1 VLLDIPMDIQ
11 RMEVDEPSLVHE
23 STCKLKEI
31 NTEGLE
37 KLFELINQAEKPLF
51 LIGGGAVNEPSFL
64 NWLEWLNHCGFPYVA
79 SLKGSEKAK
88 ATENYL
94 GMIGAYGTRAANHA
108 IQSCDLLVVVG
119 SRMDVRQTGAQ
130 PDSFARQAKIVQID
144 IDEAQLN
151 NRVNCDYT
159 IQTSCESLFQ
169 YCLESHQNIQ
179 PSVEWVKHVKGYFE
193 KTFIDEYQDRSLSP
207 FKLFNALNKT
217 FKDTNLH
224 YVMDVGNNQMWAAH
238 TLRLQAGQMAHYSG
252 GLGTMGFA
260 IPSAIGVYYASQV
273 PVVVITGDGGA
284 QLNIQELD
292 IIAREN
298 LPILVIVLNNK
309 SLGMITGFQDMY
321 FDGRKSSS
329 YWEGYSSKFQHIG
342 EAYGLESSLVSNL
355 ADFANVIEN
364 FKVSPKPCLLEVSM
378 PDAKECRPRLEYG
391 NTIENQSPVMHVD
404 CL

>member
-1 VLLDIPMDIQ
+1 
-11 RMEVDEPSLVHE
+11 
-23 STCKLKEI
+23 
-31 NTEGLE
+31 
-37 KLFELINQAEKPLF
+37 
-51 LIGGGAVNEPSFL
+51 
-64 NWLEWLNHCGFPYVA
+64 
-79 SLKGSEKAK
+79 
-88 ATENYL
+88 
-94 GMIGAYGTRAANHA
+94 
-108 IQSCDLLVVVG
+108 
-119 SRMDVRQTGAQ
+119 MDVRQTGAQ
-130 PDSFARQAKIVQID
+130 PDSFARQAKVVQID
-144 IDEAQLN
+144 IDKAELN

-193 KTFIDEYQDRSLSP
+193 KTFIDEYQDRRLSP
-207 FKLFNALNKT
+207 FMLFNTLNKT
-217 FKDTNLH
+217 FKDTHLH
-224 YVMDVGNNQMWAAH
+224 YVADVGNNQMWAAH

-260 IPSAIGVYYASQV
+260 IPSAIGVHYASQC

-298 LPILVIVLNNK
+298 LPILVIVLNNE

-342 EAYGLESSLVSNL
+342 EAYALESSLVSDL
-355 ADFANVIEN
+355 ADFTSVIEN
-364 FKVSPKPCLLEVSM
+364 FNTSPRPCLLEVSM

-391 NTIENQSPVMHVD
+391 NTIENQSPAVD
-404 CL
+404 VDNL